1 MMIYR
6 DVEPDSGSVL
16 VVDIDG
22 VIADASAHQ
31 HFLNGDIQKWEEF
44 FEAGSIN
51 SQLLRESWELV
62 KSIAALTPIF
72 LMTARPS
79 YLLEKTVF
87 WLNQNKISWD
97 ALLLRK
103 EKDDRSSPE
112 VKLDL
117 LRDLIESGYEP
128 KLALD
133 DDPRNL
139 LMFWEQKVP
148 SIYVHSGYYEVN
160 KF

>member
-1 MMIYR
+1 MFIYR
-6 DVEPDSGSVL
+6 DLEPPFGSVFI
-16 VVDIDG
+16 VDIDG

-31 HFLNGDIQKWEEF
+31 HFLNGENQKWEEF
-44 FEAGSIN
+44 FEATLD
-51 SQLLRESWELV
+51 SQVFREGRELV
-62 KSIAALTPIF
+62 KSLAVSTPIF

-87 WLNQNKISWD
+87 WLKQNKISWD
-97 ALLLRK
+97 ALLMRE

-117 LRDLIESGYEP
+117 LGDLIESGYKP
-128 KLALD
+128 KFALD

>member
-1 MMIYR
+1 MIIYR
-6 DVEPDSGSVL
+6 NTEPASGFVL

-31 HFLNGDIQKWEEF
+31 HFLNGADQKWEEF
-44 FEAGSIN
+44 FEAALDSKVF
-51 SQLLRESWELV
+51 REGRELV
-62 KSIAALTPIF
+62 KSLAVSKPIF

-97 ALLLRK
+97 ALLMRE

>member
-1 MMIYR
+1 M
-6 DVEPDSGSVL
+6 
-16 VVDIDG
+16 
-22 VIADASAHQ
+22 
-31 HFLNGDIQKWEEF
+31 
-44 FEAGSIN
+44 
-51 SQLLRESWELV
+51 
-62 KSIAALTPIF
+62 KSIAGLTPIF

-97 ALLLRK
+97 ALLMRK

>member
-1 MMIYR
+1 MLIYR
-6 DVEPDSGSVL
+6 NIEPASGSVL

-31 HFLNGDIQKWEEF
+31 HFLNSEILIWEEF
-44 FEAGSIN
+44 FEASLN
-51 SQLLRESWELV
+51 SRVLREGKELV
-62 KSIAALTPIF
+62 KGLSELIPIF

-87 WLNQNKISWD
+87 WLNQNEIFWD
-97 ALLLRK
+97 ALLMR
-103 EKDDRSSPE
+103 EGEDNRSSPE

-117 LRDLIESGYEP
+117 LRDLIESGYKP